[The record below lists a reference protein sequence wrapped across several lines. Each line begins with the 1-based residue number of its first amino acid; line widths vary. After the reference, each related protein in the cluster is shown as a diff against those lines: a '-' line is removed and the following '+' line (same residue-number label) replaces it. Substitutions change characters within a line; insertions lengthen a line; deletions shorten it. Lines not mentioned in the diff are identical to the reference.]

1 MNKPLKIA
9 VFHCGFAYSGGGE
22 RLVLE
27 EVLGLRRLGHDVVCY
42 APTLDRQACFP
53 DLIAAVGVRT
63 FLPQLHK
70 GFPLRDAL
78 SMVMSSLLAPL
89 MALRFRA
96 IDVFV
101 GANQPGAW
109 IAYCISKVLGKPY
122 IIYLNQPNRLIH
134 PRPIDK
140 ETGWLTKQD
149 YHVLDVIIQK
159 IRRFVGWADRVS
171 TEHAK
176 FALANG
182 GYIAGVIEEIYG
194 RELVHC
200 PAGCHPQSG
209 RVLRLSPEAAF
220 EGAFK
225 LGDQVIE
232 KPYVLITNRHEPQKK
247 FEYVIEAMASIKP
260 LIPGAMLVIP
270 GPFTTHT
277 PKLIELARALGSDDR
292 VLFLGQISEADL
304 QRLYREAAVYCYP
317 APEEDFGMG
326 VIEAMAWGVPV
337 VAWNHAGPTVTVVDG
352 VTGFLAQPY
361 HVDAYAGA
369 VAWLLQDPQLR
380 SRMGAAGRERVERYF
395 SWNRHVRILERA
407 VLRAVGEQVGAKFPL
422 GLPAIGTPVPGRMAF
437 GRAVQAFELAE
448 FETGPLGLP
457 RQADMAEV
465 ETGPLGKG

>member
-1 MNKPLKIA
+1 MSRPLKIA

-27 EVLGLRRLGHDVVCY
+27 EVLGLRRLGHDVVCF
-42 APTLDRQACFP
+42 APTLDREACFP
-53 DLIAAVGVRT
+53 DLVAAVGVKT
-63 FLPQLHK
+63 FLPQLPK

-78 SMVMSSLLAPL
+78 SMVMSSLLAPVL
-89 MALRFRA
+89 AIRFRG

-109 IAYCISKVLGKPY
+109 IAYCMGKVLHKPY
-122 IIYLNQPNRLIH
+122 VIYLNQPNRLIY
-134 PRPIDK
+134 PRPIDR
-140 ETGWLTKQD
+140 ETGWLTKPD
-149 YHVLDVIIQK
+149 YRVLDVIIRRIK
-159 IRRFVGWADRVS
+159 RFVGWADRIS
-171 TEHAK
+171 TQHARY
-176 FALANG
+176 ALANG

-194 RELVHC
+194 REMVLC
-200 PAGCHPQSG
+200 PAGCHPQSA
-209 RVLRLSPEAAF
+209 RLLRLSPEFAF

-232 KPYVLITNRHEPQKK
+232 KPFVLITNRHEPQKK

-277 PKLIELARALGSDDR
+277 PKLMELARALGTEDR

-352 VTGFLAQPY
+352 VTGYLAQPY
-361 HVDAYAGA
+361 RVGGYAGA
-369 VAWLLQDPQLR
+369 IASLLQDQQQR
-380 SRMGAAGRERVERYF
+380 SRMGAAARDRVERYF
-395 SWNRHVRILERA
+395 TWERHVQILDRSIRDALGESVERTVA
-407 VLRAVGEQVGAKFPL
+407 V
-422 GLPAIGTPVPGRMAF
+422 PASAF
-437 GRAVQAFELAE
+437 GSNGSTPLLAHQPISVAE
-448 FETGPLGLP
+448 MAEMETAPLP
-457 RQADMAEV
+457 R
-465 ETGPLGKG
+465 G